1 MGLSGTQISVG
12 LQYLNE
18 LMFVWGAVQ
27 RKMKLVVKAT
37 TNTLSI
43 KGAVSGVSVH

>member
-1 MGLSGTQISVG
+1 MGLLGTQISVG

-27 RKMKLVVKAT
+27 PQNEAR
-37 TNTLSI
+37 S
-43 KGAVSGVSVH
+43 KGNNLYTQW